1 METEKYNNNSDN
13 YLNKNTKIESPIN
26 LSYNAPEKFDF
37 ITKSKEL
44 NSLKEEI
51 LSYFRERDSYLIEKI
66 KNLQF
71 KSDINSKKIEE
82 LSETLENNNNTFLS
96 KHVELATKVEKL
108 KSYDAFMNKANDK
121 LISQEIR
128 LNNLREDLTKNSIKY
143 DQIFLENLIVPGYIG
158 KGAKYSNCK
167 IFFSEVIKE
176 LDKLNTFKEKN
187 ILDLSS
193 YKDRLEGIIKTF
205 QLIVD
210 NYNNSQIKYITKLNE
225 QTNKNILE
233 VLEEKLKNLRMEN
246 SHFSIDLI
254 KKTNELNSLYD
265 NVKYIQRNIIKEF
278 RNIIKEYN
286 NKIEE
291 ANKYFDEYKA
301 EQNEINKKFINYFS
315 LIKLGKFPKNF
326 GFQLGFRQ
334 NKELKS
340 IKYNYERNNNTNIDI
355 KNFFEIKQ
363 NNVINRRLSK
373 SQNNFNSGNNII
385 NLHKNININSNQ
397 RKIELKK
404 HRNSI
409 DSLLNYSR
417 TSSVK
422 SFQKNNNILKYNLNI
437 KEQKG
442 TKGEIHLINTS
453 KSQRNDQTTLNLLN
467 NFKTEKD
474 KIPSYEE
481 ITDLKT
487 NAKDDELS
495 LSGSALSNMN
505 NSVNTYSTTNEN
517 NNTMNNINV
526 KTKTEGFGLIEK
538 EKEKDAFADH
548 IDNDKIIKEI
558 ASELEQSTAKG
569 NILCSNKKEIEKN
582 FKSICDKIQPINL
595 KLNNPKLLEKIVES
609 DDKNFSNKS
618 EQNSTLFSN
627 KNLNSVNINTFNIN
641 ENYNTTTINDGLKQ
655 SKLKE
660 LFDNKDTKGENINLD
675 QRMNIYDTK
684 LINLESFTKDKF
696 FELVKQINHLKKN
709 YTLLTN
715 YLKKENKNK
724 SLNSVRI
731 TGYKTINN
739 INNSFVEK
747 RGNNLDNNSVTNNE
761 NKNML
766 NLTSN
771 YFNKKPATI
780 EIASKLSSLSKNIA
794 SNDDINLSQS
804 LFHNGKYFA
813 NIKDI
818 FGQKKFENKKLLKP
832 KNINKEKENIPLN
845 NDNNSSNRKSLMD
858 KKEYK
863 YIDKKQFKTDN
874 NKNQ

>member
-1 METEKYNNNSDN
+1 M
-13 YLNKNTKIESPIN
+13 
-26 LSYNAPEKFDF
+26 
-37 ITKSKEL
+37 
-44 NSLKEEI
+44 
-51 LSYFRERDSYLIEKI
+51 
-66 KNLQF
+66 
-71 KSDINSKKIEE
+71 
-82 LSETLENNNNTFLS
+82 
-96 KHVELATKVEKL
+96 
-108 KSYDAFMNKANDK
+108 
-121 LISQEIR
+121 
-128 LNNLREDLTKNSIKY
+128 
-143 DQIFLENLIVPGYIG
+143 
-158 KGAKYSNCK
+158 
-167 IFFSEVIKE
+167 
-176 LDKLNTFKEKN
+176 
-187 ILDLSS
+187 
-193 YKDRLEGIIKTF
+193 
-205 QLIVD
+205 
-210 NYNNSQIKYITKLNE
+210 
-225 QTNKNILE
+225 
-233 VLEEKLKNLRMEN
+233 
-246 SHFSIDLI
+246 
-254 KKTNELNSLYD
+254 
-265 NVKYIQRNIIKEF
+265 
-278 RNIIKEYN
+278 
-286 NKIEE
+286 
-291 ANKYFDEYKA
+291 
-301 EQNEINKKFINYFS
+301 
-315 LIKLGKFPKNF
+315 
-326 GFQLGFRQ
+326 
-334 NKELKS
+334 
-340 IKYNYERNNNTNIDI
+340 
-355 KNFFEIKQ
+355 
-363 NNVINRRLSK
+363 
-373 SQNNFNSGNNII
+373 
-385 NLHKNININSNQ
+385 
-397 RKIELKK
+397 
-404 HRNSI
+404 
-409 DSLLNYSR
+409 
-417 TSSVK
+417 
-422 SFQKNNNILKYNLNI
+422 
-437 KEQKG
+437 
-442 TKGEIHLINTS
+442 
-453 KSQRNDQTTLNLLN
+453 
-467 NFKTEKD
+467 
-474 KIPSYEE
+474 
-481 ITDLKT
+481 
-487 NAKDDELS
+487 
-495 LSGSALSNMN
+495 
-505 NSVNTYSTTNEN
+505 
-517 NNTMNNINV
+517 
-526 KTKTEGFGLIEK
+526 
-538 EKEKDAFADH
+538 
-548 IDNDKIIKEI
+548 
-558 ASELEQSTAKG
+558 
-569 NILCSNKKEIEKN
+569 
-582 FKSICDKIQPINL
+582 
-595 KLNNPKLLEKIVES
+595 EKIVES

-641 ENYNTTTINDGLKQ
+641 ENYNTTAINDKLKQ

>member
-13 YLNKNTKIESPIN
+13 YLNKNAKIESPIN

-128 LNNLREDLTKNSIKY
+128 LNNLREDLSKNSLKY

-265 NVKYIQRNIIKEF
+265 NVKYIKRNIIKEF

-526 KTKTEGFGLIEK
+526 KTKTEGFCLIEK

-641 ENYNTTTINDGLKQ
+641 ENYNTTTINDALKQ

-832 KNINKEKENIPLN
+832 KNIDKEKENIPLN